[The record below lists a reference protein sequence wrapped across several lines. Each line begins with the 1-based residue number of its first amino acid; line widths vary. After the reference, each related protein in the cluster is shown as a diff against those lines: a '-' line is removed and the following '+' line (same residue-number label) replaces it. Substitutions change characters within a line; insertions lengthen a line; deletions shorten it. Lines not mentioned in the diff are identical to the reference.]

1 MVSVSERVGERNMT
15 PSSLPPFLPSPLFLF
30 LGPVNV
36 RDCVKRMISLNKYR
50 VRGTVDLTMQ
60 LDSNLPKVVLTDEI
74 RY

>member
-1 MVSVSERVGERNMT
+1 
-15 PSSLPPFLPSPLFLF
+15 
-30 LGPVNV
+30 VNV